1 MHSEE
6 IYTLAEVLGKQCLEN
21 NFVLVTAESCT
32 GGLIAQTITDI
43 PGSSNWFERGFV
55 TYSNQS
61 KIDCLKVNADTL
73 KVYGAVSQEVA
84 NEMAVGALSMGIGN
98 LSISITGIAGP
109 DGGSESKPVGSVFFA
124 ASHHKKI
131 IVGHRADFIGDR
143 STIRRKA
150 LLFSLNTLL
159 KLTLNPQV

>member
-109 DGGSESKPVGSVFFA
+109 DGGLR
-124 ASHHKKI
+124 I
-131 IVGHRADFIGDR
+131 
-143 STIRRKA
+143 KA
-150 LLFSLNTLL
+150 CG
-159 KLTLNPQV
+159 